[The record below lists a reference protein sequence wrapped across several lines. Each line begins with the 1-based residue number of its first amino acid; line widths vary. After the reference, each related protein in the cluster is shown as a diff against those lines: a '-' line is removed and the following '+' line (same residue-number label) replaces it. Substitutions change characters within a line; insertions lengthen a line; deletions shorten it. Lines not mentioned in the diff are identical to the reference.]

1 MSELYNKPHSCT
13 LESFQALTTGDT
25 KYQID
30 INNILCPIC
39 GQIMYVIGV
48 DMSTDHSTYQDILN
62 SYSHTDDFN
71 QVHTYHFGRD
81 VHEETYTIHLSCP
94 NHCMTCQI
102 PVTSISTGPY
112 KQLN

>member
-1 MSELYNKPHSCT
+1 MNTPYTQPLSCT
-13 LESFQALTTGDT
+13 LESFHALTTGDY

-30 INNILCPIC
+30 LNNITCPIC

-48 DMSTDHSTYQDILN
+48 DMSTDHSSHQDILN
-62 SYSHTDDFN
+62 SYSHTDDIG
-71 QVHTYHFGRD
+71 QVHTLHFGRE
-81 VHEETYTIHLSCP
+81 VHEETHTVHLTCP

-112 KQLN
+112 KQFI